1 MLRQA
6 RKVDVYRVV
15 CGKFVKYLTPPEG
28 EAVAREHFA
37 EMLKNFPHSE
47 PPPAES
53 GAMFFRSGRT
63 SPEDNEADDERYL
76 EAETGRAPHNF
87 LVMPG
92 PEFSREEIGTIFV
105 EPRHHEGG
113 HKPITRTESR
123 GKEGLHMDVA
133 LTTTSE
139 QR

>member
-1 MLRQA
+1 MLLFPFSYENNSV
-6 RKVDVYRVV
+6 KVYRVV

-76 EAETGRAPHNF
+76 EGIFLSCSDPFRAAAAKDQN
-87 LVMPG
+87 
-92 PEFSREEIGTIFV
+92 
-105 EPRHHEGG
+105 
-113 HKPITRTESR
+113 
-123 GKEGLHMDVA
+123 
-133 LTTTSE
+133 
-139 QR
+139 